1 MSVYFFIKILTQSQ
15 YVLNLEKIIKIKKIK
30 CLITIKIK
38 KIKFLITIFK
48 FLKKILFFVNV
59 KLKQLG

>member
-15 YVLNLEKIIKIKKIK
+15 YVLNLEKIIKIKS
-30 CLITIKIK
+30 LITIKIK